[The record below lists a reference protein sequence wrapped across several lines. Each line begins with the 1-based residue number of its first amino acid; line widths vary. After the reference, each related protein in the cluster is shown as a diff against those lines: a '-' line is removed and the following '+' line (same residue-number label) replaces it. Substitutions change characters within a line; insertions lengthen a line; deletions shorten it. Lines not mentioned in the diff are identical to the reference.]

1 MRRLATILLALSVVT
16 AGIALIVRPAQ
27 AAPPAF
33 ANLNPGGPADLRE
46 RVPVNVVFIGYDS
59 RDIDRGQLGAG
70 LPGEYQPVVR
80 SRLWYGNV
88 EKTGIRYT
96 YDYDVTFADRAYE
109 NRFFARLKQLAKKA
123 PVTAVQQLYNEQAD
137 NALEVTSNYEIPA
150 PAVERWL
157 ADNAPRGVN
166 TRENTVYLIN
176 WYERKDFRFHVYTK
190 TDEPDPDTGYNF
202 GAERASRKITAWGG
216 TTTRDE
222 ETGLGSTRRVWFHDI
237 SAGPELWAG
246 SWNVDDADLDGDDEP
261 DYRIPPIW
269 EYGNYRP
276 AGALTADLSRLVR
289 YVAIDLLFTTSP
301 LYPVE
306 LPTPEPPRTI
316 NLDLNTYEGWPGVD
330 ASSRYVDPR
339 LLTSELQELMAFNRL
354 DYDNQDLP
362 FTGEARRCYE
372 AWNADVSCYPE
383 LGYPPFA
390 NLYLQNT
397 FELARTKDDQ
407 GRVDYELPMFA
418 YATEEDNTVGLLGFA
433 DDNWV
438 DGTQSYV
445 FAFVSPGIVESGY
458 GLTTTL
464 IHEVGHHVG
473 LSHPH
478 DGWDHETGVDFVPTG
493 DYYFAWL
500 GDYSNTVM
508 SYIDLNWDFSQ
519 FDNDNLR
526 RFQSAAYIEG
536 ANRLAAAAL
545 AGPNP
550 GRATALLTAADRAVG
565 QAEQAFRRHRYVQAE
580 AFALAA
586 YYLARQAAERAG
598 VDVVTVEAPVR
609 ANALAARAV
618 RNKPGGMVAVDSLRI
633 GPRNAR

>member
-1 MRRLATILLALSVVT
+1 MRRFATILLALSVVS
-16 AGIALIVRPAQ
+16 AGIALTVRPAE
-27 AAPPAF
+27 AAPPTF

-46 RVPVNVVFIGYDS
+46 RVPVNVVFLGYDR
-59 RDIDRGQLGAG
+59 RDINRGKLRAG
-70 LPGEYQPVVR
+70 LPREYEPVVR

-96 YDYDVTFADRAYE
+96 YDYDVTFADRTYE
-109 NRFFARLKQLAKKA
+109 NRFFSQLKRLAKKA
-123 PVTAVQQLYNEQAD
+123 PVTDVQQLYNDQVN

-157 ADNAPRGVN
+157 AENAPEGVN

-190 TDEPDPDTGYNF
+190 TNEPDPDTGYNF

-216 TTTRDE
+216 TTAKDE
-222 ETGLGSTRRVWFHDI
+222 ENGLGSTRRVWFHDI

-269 EYGNYRP
+269 EYGNYRR

-289 YVAIDLLFTTSP
+289 YVAINLLFTTSP

-316 NLDLNTYEGWPGVD
+316 NLDNNTYEGWPGVN
-330 ASSRYVDPR
+330 ASARYIDPQ

-372 AWNADVSCYPE
+372 AWNAEVSCYPG

-397 FELARTKDDQ
+397 FQLERTKDDR
-407 GRVDYELPMFA
+407 GRVDYELPIFA
-418 YATEEDNTVGLLGFA
+418 YATEEDNSLGLLGYA
-433 DDNWV
+433 DDNYV

-445 FAFVSPGIVESGY
+445 FAFVSPGNVESGY

-478 DGWDHETGVDFVPTG
+478 DGWDSSTGVDYLPTG
-493 DYYFAWL
+493 AYFFAWL
-500 GDYSNTVM
+500 GDFSNTMM

-519 FDNDNLR
+519 FDHDNLR

-536 ANRLAAAAL
+536 ANRLAASAL

-550 GRATALLTAADRAVG
+550 GRATALLAAADRAVG

-580 AFALAA
+580 TFALAA

-618 RNKPGGMVAVDSLRI
+618 RSKPGSIAVDSLET

>member
-1 MRRLATILLALSVVT
+1 MRRLAMILLALSVVS
-16 AGIALIVRPAQ
+16 AGIALTVRPAE
-27 AAPPAF
+27 AAPPTF
-33 ANLNPGGPADLRE
+33 ANLNPGGAADLRE
-46 RVPVNVVFIGYDS
+46 RVPVNVVFIGYDR
-59 RDIDRGQLGAG
+59 RDINRGQLRAG
-70 LPGEYQPVVR
+70 LPREYEPVVR

-109 NRFFARLKQLAKKA
+109 NRFFSRLKRLAKKA
-123 PVTAVQQLYNEQAD
+123 PVTDFQQLYNDQEN
-137 NALEVTSNYEIPA
+137 NAVEVTGNYEISA

-157 ADNAPRGVN
+157 AENAPEGVN

-216 TTTRDE
+216 TTARDE

-237 SAGPELWAG
+237 SAGPEMFAG

-269 EYGNYRP
+269 EYGSYRP

-289 YVAIDLLFTTSP
+289 YVAINLLFTSSP

-306 LPTPEPPRTI
+306 LPTSEPPRTI
-316 NLDLNTYEGWPGVD
+316 NLDNNTYEGWPGVN
-330 ASSRYVDPR
+330 ASARYIDPN
-339 LLTSELQELMAFNRL
+339 LLTSELQELLAFNKL

-372 AWNADVSCYPE
+372 EWVVDDSCYPG

-390 NLYLQNT
+390 NLFLQNT
-397 FELARTKDDQ
+397 FQLARTKDDR
-407 GRVDYELPMFA
+407 GRVDYELPMFS
-418 YATEEDNTVGLLGFA
+418 YALGENDPGFLGFA
-433 DDNWV
+433 DDNYI
-438 DGTQSYV
+438 DGTQTYV
-445 FAFVSPGIVESGY
+445 FAFVSPDIVEAGY

-478 DGWDHETGVDFVPTG
+478 DGWDAETGVDYEPTG

-500 GDYSNTVM
+500 GTYSNTMM

-519 FDNDNLR
+519 FDADNLR

-550 GRATALLTAADRAVG
+550 GRATAALTAADRAVG
-565 QAEQAFRRHRYVQAE
+565 QAERAFRQHRYVPAE
-580 AFALAA
+580 TLALAA
-586 YYLARQAAERAG
+586 YYLARQAAEQAG
-598 VDVVTVEAPVR
+598 VDVDTVEAPVR
-609 ANALAARAV
+609 AKALAARAV
-618 RNKPGGMVAVDSLRI
+618 RSKPGNVAVDSLEA

>member
-1 MRRLATILLALSVVT
+1 MCSSC
-16 AGIALIVRPAQ
+16 
-27 AAPPAF
+27 
-33 ANLNPGGPADLRE
+33 N
-46 RVPVNVVFIGYDS
+46 
-59 RDIDRGQLGAG
+59 
-70 LPGEYQPVVR
+70 
-80 SRLWYGNV
+80 
-88 EKTGIRYT
+88 
-96 YDYDVTFADRAYE
+96 
-109 NRFFARLKQLAKKA
+109 
-123 PVTAVQQLYNEQAD
+123 
-137 NALEVTSNYEIPA
+137 
-150 PAVERWL
+150 
-157 ADNAPRGVN
+157 
-166 TRENTVYLIN
+166 
-176 WYERKDFRFHVYTK
+176 
-190 TDEPDPDTGYNF
+190 GYNF
-202 GAERASRKITAWGG
+202 GVERASRKITAWGG
-216 TTTRDE
+216 TTAKDE
-222 ETGLGSTRRVWFHDI
+222 ENGLGSTRRVWFHDI

-269 EYGNYRP
+269 EYGNYRR

-289 YVAIDLLFTTSP
+289 YVAINLLFTTSP

-316 NLDLNTYEGWPGVD
+316 NLDNNTYEGWPGVN
-330 ASSRYVDPR
+330 ASARYIDPQ

-390 NLYLQNT
+390 NLFLQNT
-397 FELARTKDDQ
+397 FQLARTKDDR
-407 GRVDYELPMFA
+407 GRVDYELPIFA
-418 YATEEDNTVGLLGFA
+418 YATPEDNSYSLLGFA
-433 DDNWV
+433 DDNYV
-438 DGTQSYV
+438 DGTQTYV
-445 FAFVSPGIVESGY
+445 FAFVSPGLVESGY

-478 DGWDHETGVDFVPTG
+478 DGWDAETGVDFVPTG
-493 DYYFAWL
+493 PYYFAWL
-500 GDYSNTVM
+500 GDYSNTMM

-519 FDNDNLR
+519 FDADNMR

-536 ANRLAAAAL
+536 ANRLAAEAL

-550 GRATALLTAADRAVG
+550 GRATAALTAADRAVG
-565 QAEQAFRRHRYVQAE
+565 LAEQAFRSHRYVQAQ

-586 YYLARQAAERAG
+586 YYLSRQAAERAG

-609 ANALAARAV
+609 AKALAARAV
-618 RNKPGGMVAVDSLRI
+618 RSKPGNVAIDSLEA